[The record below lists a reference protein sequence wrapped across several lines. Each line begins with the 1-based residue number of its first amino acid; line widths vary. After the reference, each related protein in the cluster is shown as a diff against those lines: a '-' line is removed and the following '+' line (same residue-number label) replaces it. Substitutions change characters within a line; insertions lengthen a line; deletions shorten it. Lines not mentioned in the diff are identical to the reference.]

1 MEVEKPAVMPA
12 VRISPPTLTPE
23 QVMAD
28 RKQFIA
34 SQIGKMFPTVEG
46 GRLVIL
52 EKTKEAQMHM
62 VLDQLYLSALDGPE
76 SVDVQKLKRLASPDA
91 EPYMTLSLAVFVKAI
106 WNGTGYADTD
116 THDMNLLRTELLGV
130 DHSVVNQ
137 YLARKADKT
146 IRDLL
151 NRITDET
158 ERKARKMGDMNFRAV
173 YRTASVRNWRGD
185 TDSVECDSGRV
196 FAGSRGQFRK

>member
-52 EKTKEAQMHM
+52 EKTKE
-62 VLDQLYLSALDGPE
+62 DRKST
-76 SVDVQKLKRLASPDA
+76 RLNS
-91 EPYMTLSLAVFVKAI
+91 S
-106 WNGTGYADTD
+106 
-116 THDMNLLRTELLGV
+116 H
-130 DHSVVNQ
+130 
-137 YLARKADKT
+137 
-146 IRDLL
+146 
-151 NRITDET
+151 
-158 ERKARKMGDMNFRAV
+158 
-173 YRTASVRNWRGD
+173 
-185 TDSVECDSGRV
+185 
-196 FAGSRGQFRK
+196 